1 MSLTEK
7 KELYEQEIDELQ
19 TKILKVEDGRQEL
32 ALKLGT
38 SHDEMAILEYL
49 KDAVHNTARLFKKSF
64 LERLKFL
71 VELGEEDM
79 SVLQQAEY
87 LLSQNTERLKGI
99 RKSFEKIVSGE
110 AEYNSSSY
118 FDAESGFDIRRKLL
132 TVLDVVLQTPDNL
145 EDIKKYT
152 SDIVKVNIEQN
163 DLNKKGEKLQ
173 EQVNKSFQKKAK
185 QVEKRQR

>member
-1 MSLTEK
+1 
-7 KELYEQEIDELQ
+7 
-19 TKILKVEDGRQEL
+19 
-32 ALKLGT
+32 
-38 SHDEMAILEYL
+38 MAILEYL

-71 VELGEEDM
+71 VELGEEEM

-145 EDIKKYT
+145 EDIKKAISSEDSDKLEKIFT
-152 SDIVKVNIEQN
+152 KTKTIRKDIVAAGQDV
-163 DLNKKGEKLQ
+163 KKPDFGRK
-173 EQVNKSFQKKAK
+173 
-185 QVEKRQR
+185 